1 MKILVSLLFS
11 AQILFASG
19 IHNFT
24 VAKIEGGNQSLS
36 AFHGKK
42 ILVVTLPLVQTAAA
56 DSILYSLDTLA
67 AARINT
73 LKIIAV
79 PAYEDGF
86 TMPQKN
92 QLKNWYRSKLGNHIL
107 ITDGLYTRKT
117 SGTQQH
123 ALFKWLTNATQN
135 EVFDIDANAPGHKFF
150 ANGSGTLYSVLRPH
164 TRISGMAV
172 QRTLQI
178 P

>member
-1 MKILVSLLFS
+1 MKILATLFFTI
-11 AQILFASG
+11 QLFFAIG
-19 IHNFT
+19 IHSFT
-24 VAKIEGGNQSLS
+24 VPKIEGGNQALS
-36 AFHGKK
+36 AYQGKK
-42 ILVVTLPLVQTAAA
+42 ILVVTLPVVQNAAA
-56 DSILYSLDTLA
+56 DSILYSLDTLG
-67 AARINT
+67 AARTNT

-86 TMPQKN
+86 TAAQKT
-92 QLKNWYRSKLGNHIL
+92 QLKNWYRSKLRIHIL

-135 EVFDIDANAPGHKFF
+135 EVFDIDASSPGYKFF
-150 ANGSGTLYSVLRPH
+150 VNNSGALYSVMHPH
-164 TRISGMAV
+164 TKISGLTV
-172 QRTLQI
+172 QRTLQM